1 MRIIRKEK
9 FTKQYAKLNS
19 KIKDRV
25 IDILILFWI
34 NPFDIKLNNHSLSWK
49 YLWLRSINVTWDFR
63 IVFKELSKWK
73 YEIIELVQVWTHSE
87 LY

>member
-9 FTKQYAKLNS
+9 FTKQYTKLNS
-19 KIKDRV
+19 KIKDKV